1 MSVSADIWR
10 SWRRPHEVVRD
21 LLAQGPRED
30 RALAFLTVACGLIFL
45 AQWPRLARQAQF
57 DPEVPFQA
65 MIGGALL
72 GWFFIAPLFFYGLAA
87 LLRLVLVA
95 LRQPVSWYAARLALF
110 WALLAVSPLWL
121 LHGLVAGLA
130 GPGVLTAAVGLA
142 VLGAFF
148 WILGAGLVAATLEAR
163 GRRA

>member
-10 SWRRPHEVVRD
+10 SWRRPQRVMRD
-21 LLAQGPRED
+21 LLAQGQRED
-30 RALAFLTVACGLIFL
+30 RALVFLMVACGLIFL
-45 AQWPRLARQAQF
+45 AQWPRLARQAQL
-57 DPEVPFQA
+57 DAEVPLQA

-72 GWFFIAPLFFYGLAA
+72 GWFFFAPLIFYALAA
-87 LLRLVLVA
+87 VLRLVLVA
-95 LRQPVSWYAARLALF
+95 VRLPVSWYAARLALF

-121 LHGLVAGLA
+121 LHGMVAGLA
-130 GPGVLTAAVGLA
+130 GPGVLTAAVGLV

-148 WILGAGLVAATLEAR
+148 WILGAGLVAAALEAR